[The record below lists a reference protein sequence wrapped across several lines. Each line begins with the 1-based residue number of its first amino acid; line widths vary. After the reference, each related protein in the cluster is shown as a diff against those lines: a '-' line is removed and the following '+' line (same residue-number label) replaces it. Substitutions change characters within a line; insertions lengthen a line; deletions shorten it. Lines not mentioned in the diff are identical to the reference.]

1 MGYVVYYAYM
11 KGEEKSG
18 KRRWFFVYE
27 GGQIPIATSQI
38 KKDVLC
44 RRSWSQPSSLLSRDY
59 NLMWNLKLRI
69 QSQLSLGQVNGR

>member
-38 KKDVLC
+38 KKMYHVEEVG
-44 RRSWSQPSSLLSRDY
+44 RSLLSRDY

-69 QSQLSLGQVNGR
+69 QSQLSLGEVNGR